1 MLCRLGPRRTTR
13 SFLPSLLILRV
24 WGSSGFHLL
33 LRTWVDSLSSHLLPP
48 RVVSSFFFWSLQ
60 FVTAFRCPSSSCY
73 HRYNSCAGPFVNP
86 IFGDINSYPLLQPLF
101 AYYDDSPDAYD
112 AQRNEF
118 LCFLISPQG
127 QRIVNSVGYFGV
139 SSDKIAAAEDKLCCK
154 LDGF

>member
-127 QRIVNSVGYFGV
+127 QQIVNRAGYFGI
-139 SSDKIAAAEDKLCCK
+139 SSDKIAAAETKLLCK
-154 LDGF
+154 FDGI